1 LVNFQIQFLGNL
13 VSPLPPVISTPAH
26 RALAASAGAAD
37 TVSGL
42 ASGVIDRVAQLTP
55 NVPFAQTQS
64 RQTLRNAVPRAAE
77 KHVHPSS

>member
-1 LVNFQIQFLGNL
+1 MNFQIQFQDNL
-13 VSPLPPVISTPAH
+13 VSQLPPVISTPAH
-26 RALAASAGAAD
+26 QTLAASADAAD
-37 TVSGL
+37 TISGL
-42 ASGVIDRVAQLTP
+42 ENGVIDRVAQLTP